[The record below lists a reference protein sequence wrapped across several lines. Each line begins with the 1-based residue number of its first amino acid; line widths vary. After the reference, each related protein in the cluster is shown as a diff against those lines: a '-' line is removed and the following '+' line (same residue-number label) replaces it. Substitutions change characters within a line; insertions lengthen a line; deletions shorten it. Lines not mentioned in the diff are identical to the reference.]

1 MPAIII
7 TIGGI
12 SLMIALKMNECA
24 WISKR
29 KGSFL
34 KSILNEWRNTQKI
47 LLISYLIT
55 VKKYKLVIAIGLYK
69 ELASAIPI
77 ISVDILCQIYS

>member
-34 KSILNEWRNTQKI
+34 KSILNEWRNNPKN
-47 LLISYLIT
+47 
-55 VKKYKLVIAIGLYK
+55 
-69 ELASAIPI
+69 I
-77 ISVDILCQIYS
+77 IDILFENCAKK